1 MASAAQ
7 PSLQERI
14 FAWLFAHPDL
24 FFGVLRWVKPV
35 LATKGLSI
43 VTRFD
48 HVQEVLSRD
57 WVFQVPYR
65 QKMERVTAGQNF
77 FLGMQNTPEYT
88 RDVSNMRLAVR
99 RTDVDE
105 RIAPFVTRTAEDIL
119 AASGGHIDVVQT
131 LTRVVPTR
139 LLGDY
144 FGTPGWDENEFT
156 DAATAMFQYLFYP
169 DDPAVE
175 RLALEA
181 AAKTRA
187 YLDALIAER
196 KRDRGHRDDVIER
209 CLAMQDA
216 GLPGMDDLSIRN
228 NLIGLIIGA
237 IPTTSKSAVL
247 TLDYLLSH
255 AELLPKAQAAARADD
270 DALMAKYVLE
280 CLRFNSF
287 AAGIARVCAEDY
299 VVARGTLW
307 ATRIPKG
314 GPVLAA
320 TQSAM
325 MDWRA
330 LKSPK
335 EFLLDRPDH
344 VYMHFGYALHTCFGY
359 YINLVQIPR
368 IVKAVLKREGLR
380 RAAGAEGQMQSAG
393 PFPVHMR
400 LEFNS

>member
-35 LATKGLSI
+35 LVTKGLAL

-65 QKMERVTAGQNF
+65 EKMERVTAGQNF
-77 FLGMQNTPEYT
+77 FLGMQNTPDYT

-99 RTDVDE
+99 RTDLDS
-105 RIAPFVTRTAEDIL
+105 RIAPFVTQTAEEIV
-119 AASGGHIDVVQT
+119 AASGGRIDVVQA

-144 FGTPGWDENEFT
+144 FGTPGWDENGFT

-175 RLALEA
+175 RVALEA
-181 AAKTRA
+181 AAQTRA

-196 KRDRGHRDDVIER
+196 KRDRGRRDDVIER

-216 GLPGMDDLSIRN
+216 GLPGMDDVSIRN
-228 NLIGLIIGA
+228 NLVGLIIGA
-237 IPTTSKSAVL
+237 LPTTAKCAAI
-247 TLDYLLSH
+247 TLDYLLNH
-255 AELLPKAQAAARADD
+255 PELLAGARAAARADD

-280 CLRFNSF
+280 CLRLNSF

-299 VVARGTLW
+299 VVARGTIW
-307 ATRIPKG
+307 ATKIPKG
-314 GPVLAA
+314 VPVLAV

-335 EFLLDRPDH
+335 AFLLDRPDH
-344 VYMHFGYALHTCFGY
+344 VYMPFGFALHTCFGQY
-359 YINLVQIPR
+359 SYLVQIPR

-380 RAAGAEGQMQSAG
+380 RAAGPEGQMQSSG
-393 PFPVHMR
+393 PFPVHMV
-400 LEFNS
+400 LEFNA